1 MLILYLYKNL
11 INSNMLINNKD
22 YTFGDAPKYRSL
34 PSDIREVS
42 EDIVTYALDDDEH
55 QNPIKCKVLR
65 QVPIE
70 GIDKNLT
77 SDMYDLKTLID
88 NQIPIDDV
96 TRYSMGSDVFPDTSV
111 LKSVLDKIDVP
122 QPKTD

>member
-1 MLILYLYKNL
+1 
-11 INSNMLINNKD
+11 MLINNKD
-22 YTFGDAPKYRSL
+22 YIFGDAPQYRSL
-34 PSDIREVS
+34 PPDIREVS
-42 EDIVTYALDDDEH
+42 EDIVTYAPDDDDH
-55 QNPIKCKVLR
+55 KNPIKCKVLK
-65 QVPIE
+65 QIPID

-77 SDMYDLKTLID
+77 ADMYELKSLIE

-111 LKSVLDKIDVP
+111 LKSALDKIDVP

>member
-1 MLILYLYKNL
+1 
-11 INSNMLINNKD
+11 MLINNKD

-42 EDIVTYALDDDEH
+42 EDIVTFAPDDDEH
-55 QNPIKCKVLR
+55 NNPINCKVLR
-65 QVPIE
+65 QIPIE

-77 SDMYDLKTLID
+77 ADMYELKTLIE

-96 TRYSMGSDVFPDTSV
+96 TRYSMASDVFPDTSS
-111 LKSVLDKIDVP
+111 LKSALDKIDVS
-122 QPKTD
+122 QTKSE

>member
-1 MLILYLYKNL
+1 
-11 INSNMLINNKD
+11 MLINNKD
-22 YTFGDAPKYRSL
+22 YIFGDFPKYCPL

-42 EDIVTYALDDDEH
+42 EEIVTYAPDDDEH
-55 QNPIKCKVLR
+55 KNPIKCKVRR
-65 QVPIE
+65 QIPID

-77 SDMYDLKTLID
+77 ADMYELTTLIE

-111 LKSVLDKIDVP
+111 LKTALEKIDVT
-122 QPKTD
+122 QPKND